1 LLQKEFLESLKDVR
15 SGPLQRPIRMMKK
28 VQLSTSELGIETRV
42 LVAALVATVTFAAAF
57 TVPGGYKNEQ
67 GTAVLVK
74 NAAFAVF
81 VISDTTAMVLSIS
94 ALYIHF
100 YWAVMG
106 KRGQVEED
114 IIENFS
120 SLTSTLT
127 EGAIIA
133 MLIAFITGSYA
144 VLAPSLWLAITTCF
158 IGVAYIFFA
167 STAYIVDVR
176 TLLKYWK

>member
-1 LLQKEFLESLKDVR
+1 
-15 SGPLQRPIRMMKK
+15 
-28 VQLSTSELGIETRV
+28 
-42 LVAALVATVTFAAAF
+42 
-57 TVPGGYKNEQ
+57 
-67 GTAVLVK
+67 
-74 NAAFAVF
+74 
-81 VISDTTAMVLSIS
+81 MVLSIS

-144 VLAPSLWLAITTCF
+144 VLAPSFWLAITICF
-158 IGVAYIFFA
+158 LGVSFIFFA
-167 STAYIVDVR
+167 YKAFIVEFCAF
-176 TLLKYWK
+176 LKT